1 MENDKKN
8 MDVNNPLC
16 PVSKN
21 EEGCYM
27 TLRALKNI
35 QYGDKSTITEIKTPL
50 VDIIVP
56 SNIQDDPE
64 SWDMFTKLYF
74 CKSLQDVKKYAN
86 EFFISYNRVDGKPEK
101 ETLTNLYKVSLLI

>member
-35 QYGDKSTITEIKTPL
+35 QYGDKSIITEIKTPL
-50 VDIIVP
+50 VDVIVP
-56 SNIQDDPE
+56 TNIQDDPE
-64 SWDMFTKLYF
+64 NWDMFTKFYF
-74 CKSLQDVKKYAN
+74 CKSLQDVKKYAD
-86 EFFISYNRVDGKPEK
+86 EFFISYNRVDGKPER